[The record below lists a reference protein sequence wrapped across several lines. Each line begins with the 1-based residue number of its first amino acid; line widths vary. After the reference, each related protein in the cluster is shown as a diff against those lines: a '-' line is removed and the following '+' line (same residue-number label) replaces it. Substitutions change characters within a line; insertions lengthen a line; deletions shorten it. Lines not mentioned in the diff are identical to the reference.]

1 MTLGMNFRSA
11 TVPVDRM
18 IGRIVA
24 IAIAAHLTTAAPSA
38 HAQGNLHPVIA
49 GFGAIRPSTDEANP
63 PDPSRRYRVI
73 FEVTR
78 AASDPAKVNPALDR
92 VARFVNLLGA
102 AGITLAAGDIV
113 VVVHGPATPAA
124 LVDEAYHERF
134 GTDNPNR
141 DLVKALHAA
150 GVSLHVCSY
159 ALANTKIDRAAITP
173 SWSIDVAA
181 MVTIVNL
188 QLDGWVLLEG

>member
-1 MTLGMNFRSA
+1 MIRWILASA
-11 TVPVDRM
+11 MAPLLAM
-18 IGRIVA
+18 
-24 IAIAAHLTTAAPSA
+24 AAPSV
-38 HAQGNLHPVIA
+38 HAQDNAHPAIA
-49 GFGAIRPSTDEANP
+49 GFGAIRPSADEANP

-73 FEVTR
+73 FEITR
-78 AASDPAKVNPALDR
+78 AAGDPAKVNPALDR

-102 AGITLAAGDIV
+102 AGITPAAGDIV
-113 VVVHGPATPAA
+113 VVVHGPATAVV

-159 ALANTKIDRAAITP
+159 ALANTKVDRAAITS